1 MSIFTKA
8 RIIFGLISLVMTLA
22 ASAAENQNPLMKY
35 KKPAAGGKAFS
46 QELQQATTK
55 GFVMEFAYKNGLK
68 KCLAVIQEQE
78 NSFTGGKQAITKNTL
93 HTDKLNPDPNAWVLT
108 SNIETVFE
116 GESKFSSFIVR
127 PFEGICLLDSTLI
140 TNFSKS
146 CEEVQQH
153 NNKDLMGSTKEVMH
167 RVTERAQNPIYIYF
181 LPVLGNKCAVIR
193 REFGGYLDDDK
204 GERK

>member
-35 KKPAAGGKAFS
+35 KKPAAGMKAFS

-78 NSFTGGKQAITKNTL
+78 NFFTSDRQAITKNTL

-116 GESKFSSFIVR
+116 GESNFASFIVR
-127 PFEGICLLDSTLI
+127 PFEGVCLLDSTWV
-140 TNFSKS
+140 TNFSQS
-146 CEEVQQH
+146 CEKVQQQS
-153 NNKDLMGSTKEVMH
+153 NKELIGTTKEVMH
-167 RVTERAQNPIYIYF
+167 RVTEHALDSIHIYF
-181 LPVLGNKCAVIR
+181 LPVLENKCAVIR

-204 GERK
+204 GESK